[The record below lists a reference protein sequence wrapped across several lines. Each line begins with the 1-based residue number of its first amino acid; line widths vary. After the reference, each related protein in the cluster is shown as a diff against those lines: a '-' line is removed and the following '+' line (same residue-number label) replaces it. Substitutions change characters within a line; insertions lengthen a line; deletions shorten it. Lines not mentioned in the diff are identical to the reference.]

1 MKNIILFF
9 VKLFGWKNL
18 LIWTWTAVHPVL
30 KKLAE
35 QTENTELDDN
45 FVAMLDKMIKHL
57 TTVEL
62 PTLPEEEIFDI
73 STKALSEFD
82 KSS

>member
-30 KKLAE
+30 VKLAE
-35 QTENTELDDN
+35 KTTQTELDDN

-62 PTLPEEEIFDI
+62 PILEESEVFDI
-73 STKALSEFD
+73 TSKALGAFD
-82 KSS
+82 KK